1 MSTIFSGAI
10 FGAPLRNENKTIE
23 MKMNVVVRK
32 WNRLKWK
39 WVEEKNEN
47 EDSINILPMIDII
60 FAILSFF
67 IISSL
72 YLTKI
77 DTIKVNLPKS
87 STAVRE
93 QNKPQIITI
102 DNNENIYFNSNEIS
116 LTNMSSLIRTN
127 IENLEEPIVILRADT
142 SVKHGFIVNLL
153 DELRKI
159 ENLKIGISTEKQLSG
174 L

>member
-1 MSTIFSGAI
+1 MYF
-10 FGAPLRNENKTIE
+10 K
-23 MKMNVVVRK
+23 
-32 WNRLKWK
+32 
-39 WVEEKNEN
+39 EKNEAG
-47 EDSINILPMIDII
+47 DSINILPMIDII

-77 DTIKVNLPKS
+77 DSIKVNLPKS

-93 QNKPQIITI
+93 QNKPQIITV
-102 DNNENIYFNSNEIS
+102 DSNERIYFNSNEIS
-116 LTNMSSLIRTN
+116 LKNIYAIIRTN

-142 SVKHGFIVNLL
+142 SVKHGVVVYLL

-159 ENLKIGISTEKQLSG
+159 ENLKVGISTEKR
-174 L
+174 

>member
-1 MSTIFSGAI
+1 MNFVEDLRLFLYLKI
-10 FGAPLRNENKTIE
+10 LRNFMYFK
-23 MKMNVVVRK
+23 
-32 WNRLKWK
+32 
-39 WVEEKNEN
+39 EKDET
-47 EDSINILPMIDII
+47 EYSINILPMIDII

-102 DNNENIYFNSNEIS
+102 DNNENIYFNSGEIS
-116 LTNMSSLIRTN
+116 LTNMSSIIRTN
-127 IENLEEPIVILRADT
+127 IENIEEPIVILRADT

>member
-1 MSTIFSGAI
+1 MNFVEDLRLFLYLKI
-10 FGAPLRNENKTIE
+10 LRNFMYFK
-23 MKMNVVVRK
+23 
-32 WNRLKWK
+32 
-39 WVEEKNEN
+39 EKDET
-47 EDSINILPMIDII
+47 EYSINILPMIDII

-102 DNNENIYFNSNEIS
+102 NNNEDIYFNSREIS
-116 LTNMSSLIRTN
+116 LTNMSSKIRTN

>member
-1 MSTIFSGAI
+1 MYFKDN
-10 FGAPLRNENKTIE
+10 NES
-23 MKMNVVVRK
+23 
-32 WNRLKWK
+32 
-39 WVEEKNEN
+39 EN
-47 EDSINILPMIDII
+47 SINILPMIDII

-77 DTIKVNLPKS
+77 DSIKVNLPKS

-102 DNNENIYFNSNEIS
+102 DNNEKIYFNSNEIS
-116 LTNMSSLIRTN
+116 LKNISSLIRTN
-127 IENLEEPIVILRADT
+127 IENIEEPIVILRADT
-142 SVKHGFIVNLL
+142 SVKHGLIVSLL

-159 ENLKIGISTEKQLSG
+159 ENLKIGISTDKK
-174 L
+174 

>member
-1 MSTIFSGAI
+1 MYFKDN
-10 FGAPLRNENKTIE
+10 NES
-23 MKMNVVVRK
+23 
-32 WNRLKWK
+32 
-39 WVEEKNEN
+39 EN
-47 EDSINILPMIDII
+47 SINILPMIDII

-77 DTIKVNLPKS
+77 DSIKVNLPKS
-87 STAVRE
+87 STAARE
-93 QNKPQIITI
+93 QNKPQIITV
-102 DNNENIYFNSNEIS
+102 DNNEKIYFNSNEIS
-116 LTNMSSLIRTN
+116 LKDISTLIRTN
-127 IENLEEPIVILRADT
+127 IENIEKPIVILRADT

-159 ENLKIGISTEKQLSG
+159 ENLNIGISTEKQLSG